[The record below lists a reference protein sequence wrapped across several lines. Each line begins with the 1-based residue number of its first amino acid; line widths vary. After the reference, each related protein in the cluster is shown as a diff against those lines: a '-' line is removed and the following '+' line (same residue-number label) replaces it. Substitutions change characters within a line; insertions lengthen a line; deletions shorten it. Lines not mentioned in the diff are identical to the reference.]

1 MDTRLLPTAAS
12 TRAGRAA
19 PAPPRSDRLST
30 PRGPCSLPVLR
41 EAWTQ
46 GVIDEHTLV
55 WGQVRTDGSRHQAAR
70 QQLLQALAE
79 AAAAA
84 GAGQAHA
91 RRPGSRSTAAALPSA
106 TTRRQQPAG
115 RRAFSM
121 PLHPSLSL
129 ACHHAPLHSLRA
141 CHLASVRLPQGLAD
155 WLPIRNVRTLVPQ
168 IRTVEGERR
177 RRRLAAWGALPLLGE
192 RSGGC
197 CSEGGGAQ
205 RGPRWC
211 RGSAPRSV
219 SAAGQQHGTC
229 WMVAV
234 AEHAHCRQASAAR
247 ARALACRVGRSDLL
261 AAARPAPPPSA
272 LPSTARPPPQ
282 CK

>member
-19 PAPPRSDRLST
+19 LAPPRSDRLST

-70 QQLLQALAE
+70 QQQLLQGLAE

-84 GAGQAHA
+84 AAGQAHA
-91 RRPGSRSTAAALPSA
+91 RRPGSRSAAAALPSA
-106 TTRRQQPAG
+106 AARCRQPAG
-115 RRAFSM
+115 RRACSM
-121 PLHPSLSL
+121 PLHPFLSV
-129 ACHHAPLHSLRA
+129 ACYHAPLHSLRA

-177 RRRLAAWGALPLLGE
+177 RRRLAAWGALPL
-192 RSGGC
+192 
-197 CSEGGGAQ
+197 
-205 RGPRWC
+205 P
-211 RGSAPRSV
+211 GSAV
-219 SAAGQQHGTC
+219 EG
-229 WMVAV
+229 
-234 AEHAHCRQASAAR
+234 AAR
-247 ARALACRVGRSDLL
+247 RVAGHSVGRAG
-261 AAARPAPPPSA
+261 AADPHRGG
-272 LPSTARPPPQ
+272 
-282 CK
+282 